1 MSGAPVSGT
10 ILGFDCG
17 TRRIGVAV
25 GETATGIATPLAAID
40 EESNARRFLRI
51 DALVEEWHPTA
62 FVVGQ
67 PRHADGSPHAVASL
81 AAKFARRLH
90 ARYRRDVML
99 VDETLSSAVAESSL
113 AQVRTRASR
122 HGDVDALA
130 ATIILQSYLEE
141 PHRHGR
147 LAP

>member
-1 MSGAPVSGT
+1 VSGAPVSGT
-10 ILGFDCG
+10 ILGFDFG

-25 GETATGIATPLAAID
+25 GETATGIATPLAAIA
-40 EESNARRFLRI
+40 EESNAQRFRRI
-51 DALVEEWHPTA
+51 DALVDEWRPAA

-67 PRHADGSPHAVASL
+67 PRHADGSAHAVAAL

-90 ARYRRDVML
+90 ARYRREVML
-99 VDETLSSAVAESSL
+99 VDETLSSSAAESSL

-122 HGDVDALA
+122 GGEVDALA

>member
-10 ILGFDCG
+10 ILGFDFG

-25 GETATGIATPLAAID
+25 GETTTGIASPLAAID
-40 EESNARRFLRI
+40 AESNEQRFRRI
-51 DALVEEWHPTA
+51 DALVDEWRPAA

-67 PRHADGSPHAVASL
+67 PRHPDGSPHAVAAL

-90 ARYRRDVML
+90 ARYRREVML
-99 VDETLSSAVAESSL
+99 VDETLSSAAAESSL
-113 AQVRTRASR
+113 AQSRTRSER
-122 HGDVDALA
+122 RGDVDALA
-130 ATIILQSYLEE
+130 ATIILQSYFEE
-141 PHRHGR
+141 PSRHGR

>member
-1 MSGAPVSGT
+1 VSGAPVSGT
-10 ILGFDCG
+10 ILGFDFG

-25 GETATGIATPLAAID
+25 GETATGIATPLGAID
-40 EESNARRFLRI
+40 EESNAQRFRRI
-51 DALVEEWHPTA
+51 DALVDEWHPAA

-67 PRHADGSPHAVASL
+67 PRHADGSAHAVATL

-90 ARYRRDVML
+90 ARYRREVML
-99 VDETLSSAVAESSL
+99 VDETLSSSAAESSL
-113 AQVRTRASR
+113 AQARTRAPR
-122 HGDVDALA
+122 GGDVDALA

-141 PHRHGR
+141 PQRHGR

>member
-10 ILGFDCG
+10 ILGFDFG

-25 GETATGIATPLAAID
+25 GETATGIATPLTAIA
-40 EESNARRFLRI
+40 EQSNAQRFRRI
-51 DALVEEWHPTA
+51 DALVDEWHPAA

-67 PRHADGSPHAVASL
+67 PRHADGSPHAVAAL
-81 AAKFARRLH
+81 ATKFARRLH
-90 ARYRRDVML
+90 ARYRREVML
-99 VDETLSSAVAESSL
+99 VDETLSSASAESSL
-113 AQVRTRASR
+113 TQSRTRAAR
-122 HGDVDALA
+122 GGEVDALA

-141 PHRHGR
+141 PQRHGR